1 MRFTV
6 KKMDEIKKSLNMI
19 EQNLLNAYVKVGTKK
34 LFVHKN
40 TLYTD
45 PNFVK
50 IAGHFQD
57 GMAMLKDKKKS
68 KLIRSKS
75 KTTARKSSK
84 KIFMNSNNSRRGMY
98 NSNKEILSEPEVESM
113 PLENGNGNN
122 NRNGNRNNNRNNN
135 RNGNGNGNKTRNNSF
150 EPPETSETV
159 EPEPE
164 SPVQSEES
172 EASEAPMNNSPSNA
186 SPNVTPNVSPN
197 ATPNVNEVE
206 SGESN
211 TSRETVSP

>member
-19 EQNLLNAYVKVGTKK
+19 EENLLNAYVKVGTKK

-57 GMAMLKDKKKS
+57 GMAMLKGKKKS

-75 KTTARKSSK
+75 RSSARKSSK
-84 KIFMNSNNSRRGMY
+84 KISMNSNNSRHGMY
-98 NSNKEILSEPEVESM
+98 NSNKEILSESEPEVESM
-113 PLENGNGNN
+113 PLENGN
-122 NRNGNRNNNRNNN
+122 RNNN
-135 RNGNGNGNKTRNNSF
+135 RNGNGNGNGNGNKRRNNSF
-150 EPPETSETV
+150 EPPEPPETSETV

-172 EASEAPMNNSPSNA
+172 EAPMNNSPSNA
-186 SPNVTPNVSPN
+186 TPNVSPN